1 MWQSFWWQVHEN
13 RKEQTLQENKEKLEK
28 ANEKVEAEVTR
39 FKEKERRQEEKKI
52 LEVKRAYMQADE
64 NEETLNDAKSNAL
77 EVELA
82 WKQLSDELKE
92 ATKPVH
98 QKEDLADKMKSQ
110 QTAKT
115 KESRETM
122 KKYQEQKGK
131 YDAVDLEILQQKDE
145 KKRLEKD
152 AKVNPAHV
160 SFTFHHHA

>member
-1 MWQSFWWQVHEN
+1 
-13 RKEQTLQENKEKLEK
+13 
-28 ANEKVEAEVTR
+28 
-39 FKEKERRQEEKKI
+39 
-52 LEVKRAYMQADE
+52 MQADE

-152 AKVNPAHV
+152 AKVNPARV